1 MEARTLNCPSC
12 GAAISS
18 DSTQCRYC
26 QALLQTVS
34 CPSCF
39 ALMFKGSKFCPQ
51 CGAEA
56 QAPISAATAASHTC
70 PRCKTALTAISL
82 GNTSLEECAHC
93 GGLWIDARTFERIC
107 ADREAQSSAI
117 NIKLPAPLPADPE
130 VRYLQCPHCGNL
142 MNRMNYAHCS
152 GVIIDICR
160 PHGIWFDRDQ
170 LRQIIEFIR
179 AGGMQRELEVQ
190 RQEIQEQ
197 RRDLVM
203 RQAMPI
209 TATGSL
215 LSSDYDDI
223 NAGSALVGGLASLVS
238 WIFK

>member
-1 MEARTLNCPSC
+1 
-12 GAAISS
+12 
-18 DSTQCRYC
+18 
-26 QALLQTVS
+26 
-34 CPSCF
+34 
-39 ALMFKGSKFCPQ
+39 
-51 CGAEA
+51 
-56 QAPISAATAASHTC
+56 
-70 PRCKTALTAISL
+70 
-82 GNTSLEECAHC
+82 
-93 GGLWIDARTFERIC
+93 
-107 ADREAQSSAI
+107 
-117 NIKLPAPLPADPE
+117 
-130 VRYLQCPHCGNL
+130 